1 METLAQFGTGEVLWS
16 FIWFTLFFIWIW
28 LLISV
33 FGDIFRSDDMGGGG
47 KTLWIIFVIVVPYFG
62 VFIYLIARGKGMAE
76 RNVKAMQAQ
85 QDAQRAYIQ
94 SVAGASTTASPAEEI
109 ARLTDLRD
117 KGSITE
123 AEFQQLKAKALA

>member
-16 FIWFTLFFIWIW
+16 FVWFTLFFIWIW
-28 LLISV
+28 LLITV
-33 FGDIFRSDDMGGGG
+33 FGDIFRSDDMGGFA
-47 KTLWIIFVIVVPYFG
+47 KALWIIFVIVVPYFG

-76 RNVKAMQAQ
+76 RNVKAIQEQ

-94 SVAGASTTASPAEEI
+94 SVAGASTTSPAEEI

-117 KGSITE
+117 KGAITE
-123 AEFQQLKAKALA
+123 DEFQSLKAKALA

>member
-28 LLISV
+28 LLITV
-33 FGDIFRSDDMGGGG
+33 FGDIFRSDDLGGWG
-47 KTLWIIFVIVVPYFG
+47 KAIWTIFVILVPYLG

-76 RNVKAMQAQ
+76 RNIKAIEAQ

-94 SVAGASTTASPAEEI
+94 SVAGSTASPAEEI

-117 KGSITE
+117 KGAISE
-123 AEFQQLKAKALA
+123 DEFQQLKAKALA

>member
-1 METLAQFGTGEVLWS
+1 VETLAQFGTGEVLWS
-16 FIWFTLFFIWIW
+16 FVWFTLFFIWIW

-33 FGDIFRSDDMGGGG
+33 FGDIFRSDDMGGFA
-47 KTLWIIFVIVVPYFG
+47 KAIWIIFVIVVPYFG

-94 SVAGASTTASPAEEI
+94 SVAGASTTSPGEEI

-117 KGSITE
+117 KGAITE
-123 AEFQQLKAKALA
+123 DEFQSLKAKALA

>member
-16 FIWFTLFFIWIW
+16 FVWFTLFFIWIW

-33 FGDIFRSDDMGGGG
+33 FGDIFRSDDLGGFA
-47 KTLWIIFVIVVPYFG
+47 KAIWLIFVIVVPYFG

-76 RNVKAMQAQ
+76 RNVKAMQVQ
-85 QDAQRAYIQ
+85 QDAERAYIQ
-94 SVAGASTTASPAEEI
+94 SVAGASTTSPAEEI

-117 KGSITE
+117 KGAITE
-123 AEFQQLKAKALA
+123 DEFQQLKAKALA